1 MDKRRTIHGKTPR
14 VAIAAAVATGTVAV
28 FAALGGA
35 GIAQDSISAA
45 QYQYG
50 KKTTVCHKG
59 KKSISI
65 GNAAVPAHLRHGD
78 TVGSCTSTAAKAKKA
93 KAAKAAKAKAA
104 KAGKP
109 EHAGKPADAGKPDNG
124 KSTPGRGKGK

>member
-1 MDKRRTIHGKTPR
+1 MDTKRSIHRKTPR
-14 VAIAAAVATGTVAV
+14 VAIAAAIATGTVAV

-65 GNAAVPAHLRHGD
+65 GNPAVAAHLRHGD
-78 TVGSCTSTAAKAKKA
+78 TVGPCTSAAAKAKKA
-93 KAAKAAKAKAA
+93 KAAKAKADKTG
-104 KAGKP
+104 KPDHAGKP
-109 EHAGKPADAGKPDNG
+109 EHAGKPDNG
-124 KSTPGRGKGK
+124 TSTPGRGKGK

>member
-1 MDKRRTIHGKTPR
+1 MDKRTSVHRKSAR

-35 GIAQDSISAA
+35 GLAQDSISAA

-78 TVGSCTSTAAKAKKA
+78 TVGSCTSAAAKAKKA
-93 KAAKAAKAKAA
+93 KAAAEPDK
-104 KAGKP
+104 
-109 EHAGKPADAGKPDNG
+109 GKPDN
-124 KSTPGRGKGK
+124 PGKGK

>member
-1 MDKRRTIHGKTPR
+1 MDTRRSIHGKTAR
-14 VAIAAAVATGTVAV
+14 VAIAAAVATGTVAM

-65 GNAAVPAHLRHGD
+65 GNPAVPAHLRHGD
-78 TVGSCTSTAAKAKKA
+78 TVGPCTSAAAKAKKA
-93 KAAKAAKAKAA
+93 KAAAAVAA
-104 KAGKP
+104 AAGKP
-109 EHAGKPADAGKPDNG
+109 EHAGKPDNG

>member
-65 GNAAVPAHLRHGD
+65 GNSAVPAHLRHGD
-78 TVGSCTSTAAKAKKA
+78 TVGACTSTAAKAKKA
-93 KAAKAAKAKAA
+93 KAAKA
-104 KAGKP
+104 GKP
-109 EHAGKPADAGKPDNG
+109 EHAGKPDNG